1 MFLKIENQG
10 VAPLE
15 AFTVLGDS
23 GSRHRDG
30 LIGQFGSGNKHGINL
45 LLRKNIKFKIC
56 AGRNTL
62 RFFVEVKHVT
72 EADGTVRESFP
83 VKCRVSGK
91 INRTIDCGWTLEFG
105 ALDWTDT
112 RMALREFVSNAL
124 DCSSIMGSN
133 AVVEPSAGDKAK
145 DGVTRI
151 YVDLTDS
158 DVAEFH
164 RELGKHFLHFS
175 GDRSQL
181 DKKFLKKNPDSVGPR
196 IYLNG
201 VFINELKSKVPSV
214 FDYNFQRGDIR
225 IDECRNSDEYAL
237 KARIAQLVN
246 KADKL
251 TLGTLFHQMAEGDT
265 FEAALDDFYLGYTEG
280 SEQKD
285 NWTGAWEDF
294 AGEGAVVATQ
304 TLASSPIAEHVEAK
318 GVKVVALPDSFAKVA
333 QTMGISNVA
342 TVLGS
347 AGATGKVEVET
358 TVAAFE
364 AVQTVWDWCET
375 AGMTFG
381 KPRPVTKCFKQLM
394 DGEGETLGYFVLGG
408 TEVFIREDL
417 AGKLALKTAI
427 EEVAHYITGST
438 DCSRD
443 FQNFAFDMIV
453 ELCV

>member
-45 LLRKNIKFKIC
+45 LLRKNIPFKIC
-56 AGRNTL
+56 AGLNTL
-62 RFFVEVKHVT
+62 KFYVEVNHVT
-72 EADGTVRESFP
+72 EADGTVRESYP
-83 VKCRVSGK
+83 VKCRVTGK

-124 DCSSIMGSN
+124 DCASIMDSE
-133 AVVEPSAGDKAK
+133 AVVEPSATNKAK
-145 DGVTRI
+145 ANTTRI
-151 YVDLTDS
+151 YVDLDNPE
-158 DVAEFH
+158 VAEFH

-181 DKKFLKKNPDSVGPR
+181 DKKFLKKNPESVGPR

-201 VFINELKSKVPSV
+201 VFISEIKSQYPSAY
-214 FDYNFQRGDIR
+214 DYNFSKSDIR
-225 IDECRNSDEYAL
+225 IDEARNSDEYAL
-237 KARIAQLVN
+237 KARIAQQVN
-246 KADKL
+246 KADKE
-251 TLGTLFHQMAEGDT
+251 TLSSLFRTMAEGDV
-265 FEAALDDFYLGYTEG
+265 FEAHLDDFYLGYSEG
-280 SEQKD
+280 SDQRD
-285 NWTGAWEDF
+285 NWTGAWEEF
-294 AGEGAVVATQ
+294 AGDAVVATQ
-304 TLASSPIAEHVEAK
+304 ELASSPIASHVKAK
-318 GVKVVALPDSFAKVA
+318 GREVVALPDSFAKVA
-333 QTMGISNVA
+333 QSMGVDTMA
-342 TVLGS
+342 AVLGS
-347 AGATGKVEVET
+347 QGATGKVEVPT
-358 TVAAFE
+358 TDAAFN
-364 AVQTVWDWCET
+364 AVQEVWGWVEAAD
-375 AGMTFG
+375 MTFG

-394 DGEGETLGYFVLGG
+394 DGEGETLGYCVLGSG
-408 TEVFIREDL
+408 EVHIREDL

-427 EEVAHYITGST
+427 EEVAHHITGST

-453 ELCV
+453 ELCL

>member
-10 VAPLE
+10 VAPIE

-23 GSRHRDG
+23 GSRQRDG

-45 LLRKNIKFKIC
+45 LLRKNIPFKIC
-56 AGRNTL
+56 AGLNTL
-62 RFFVEVKHVT
+62 KFYVEVKHVT
-72 EADGTVRESFP
+72 EADGRVRESYP

-105 ALDWTDT
+105 ALDWTET
-112 RMALREFVSNAL
+112 RMALREFVSNCL
-124 DCSSIMGSN
+124 DCSDIMGSE
-133 AVVEPSAGDKAK
+133 AVVEPSASNKAK
-145 DGVTRI
+145 GGTTRI
-151 YVDLTDS
+151 YVDLTNPE
-158 DVAEFH
+158 VAEFH

-181 DKKFLKKNPDSVGPR
+181 GQKFLKKNPESVGPR
-196 IYLNG
+196 IYMNG
-201 VFINELKSKVPSV
+201 VFINEIKSQKPSA
-214 FDYNFQRGDIR
+214 FDYNFARGDIR

-246 KADKL
+246 KADKA
-251 TLGTLFHQMAEGDT
+251 TLSALFAAVSQGEV
-265 FEAALDDFYLGYTEG
+265 FESSLDDFYLGYTEG
-280 SEQKD
+280 GDTKE

-294 AGEGAVVATQ
+294 AGNAVVSTQ
-304 TLASSPIAEHVEAK
+304 AMASSPIASHVEAK
-318 GVKVVALPDSFAKVA
+318 GHKVVALPDSFAKVA
-333 QTMGISNVA
+333 QSMGVGNVA
-342 TVLGS
+342 TVLG
-347 AGATGKVEVET
+347 AQGATGKIEVET
-358 TVAAFE
+358 TDAAFN
-364 AVQTVWDWCET
+364 AVQEVWGWCEA
-375 AGMTFG
+375 AGMTFD

-394 DGEGETLGYFVLGG
+394 DGEGETLGYHMLG
-408 TEVFIREDL
+408 TAEVHIREDL